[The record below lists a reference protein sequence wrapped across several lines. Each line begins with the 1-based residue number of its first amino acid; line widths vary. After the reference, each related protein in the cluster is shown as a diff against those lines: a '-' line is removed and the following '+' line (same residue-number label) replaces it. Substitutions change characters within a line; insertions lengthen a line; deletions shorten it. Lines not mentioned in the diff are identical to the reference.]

1 MLPESITSYL
11 ADHSGIDVQSAQNV
25 SGGSINQAVKITSGK
40 GNFFLKWNSSAPEDF
55 FTKEAEGLS
64 LLRSA
69 NSALR
74 VPEVIVTGKQ
84 VNNRTGFLLMEYI
97 EEGRIGDSFAF
108 GAELAK
114 LHQTTAP
121 KFGLETDNYIG
132 SLPQSNRMHN
142 DWQDFFSKER
152 IKPQLKMA
160 IDSGKMDRSL
170 LAHWDRLASRLD
182 ELLPPTKPSL
192 IHGDLWGGNYLF
204 DSTGKA
210 TLIDPAVYY
219 GHSEMD
225 LAFSKMFGGF
235 SGDFYEGYESVA
247 PLEPGFSE
255 RVPIYNLYP
264 LLVHVNLFGRHY
276 TTQAIQLLKRY

>member
-264 LLVHVNLFGRHY
+264 LLVHVNLFGGHY
-276 TTQAIQLLKRY
+276 TSQAAQLLKKY